1 MRCCC
6 LSLMITKSIKI
17 TSKHSK
23 NMAAKKA
30 KPKNTKTAKKTKKT
44 PKFKVKETG
53 TLGKLKSKKENPGQ
67 EEFGLSEKEEL
78 LEGSSSTEEDELLED
93 LESDLGRCAR
103 CEKPLPEDPVQLE
116 LGGEVYKFCSEECAD
131 KFEPDVE

>member
-1 MRCCC
+1 MT
-6 LSLMITKSIKI
+6 TKSIK
-17 TSKHSK
+17 TTCEHSK
-23 NMAAKKA
+23 FMVVKKA
-30 KPKNTKTAKKTKKT
+30 KTSKSLKTAKAVKKPKKT
-44 PKFKVKETG
+44 PKFKVKETLG
-53 TLGKLKSKKENPGQ
+53 KLGKLKSKKEDIGG

-116 LGGEVYKFCSEECAD
+116 LGGEIYKFCSEECAD

>member
-1 MRCCC
+1 MT
-6 LSLMITKSIKI
+6 TKSIK
-17 TSKHSK
+17 TTCQH
-23 NMAAKKA
+23 NNAMVVKKA
-30 KPKNTKTAKKTKKT
+30 KPKTTKSAKSVKKPKKT
-44 PKFKVKETG
+44 PKFKIKETPG
-53 TLGKLKSKKENPGQ
+53 KTGKLKSKKDGPVG

-78 LEGSSSTEEDELLED
+78 LESSSSTEDDELLED

-116 LGGEVYKFCSEECAD
+116 LGGEIYKFCSEECAD